1 MLCHIVISPVLG
13 GNHYHG
19 NGGGGGVVVA
29 AASIT
34 AAYRIGYRGLVEL
47 LYNSFLAIAA
57 YWFQFGILVRG
68 GSIGAGNSALIY
80 QLDRIGKLYGRK
92 VGYVLFDSPSE
103 HSLSIPQG

>member
-1 MLCHIVISPVLG
+1 M
-13 GNHYHG
+13 
-19 NGGGGGVVVA
+19 A

-34 AAYRIGYRGLVEL
+34 VAYRIGYRGLVEL

-57 YWFQFGILVRG
+57 YWFQFGILVPG

-103 HSLSIPQG
+103 HSFSIPQG

>member
-13 GNHYHG
+13 GITITG
-19 NGGGGGVVVA
+19 TGVVVGGVV

-92 VGYVLFDSPSE
+92 VGYVLVDSPSE
-103 HSLSIPQG
+103 HSFSIPQG